1 MTPSEE
7 CKAAGL
13 KSLAHLSEI
22 TGKCS
27 ATLINWHKHD
37 HNFFAIVLRGAT
49 NQNTIKVL
57 QANWLKEVAK
67 KVEVMEL

>member
-13 KSLAHLSEI
+13 KSLAHLAEI
-22 TGKCS
+22 TGRTS
-27 ATLINWHKHD
+27 ATLINWHRDDHD
-37 HNFFAIVLRGAT
+37 FFKIVLRGAT